1 MPQVRCPNCG
11 ATINLETR
19 KETDFSL
26 IINAVRKNPKTFTQL
41 LTQTQLPRKTLSLRL
56 KELCDRG
63 VIVKDGGYHLSE
75 TFSTKNL
82 WGEKMTMLYGD
93 MKNSIL
99 STRKG
104 AFLLLLLICVGFP
117 VAVKAYQMLLP
128 QTQEISP
135 KQQSPQYIGTITYAL
150 NIYGVVNLHH
160 WEASIYFDPEDLAV
174 LNCSEGN
181 FLKNAP
187 NFNDP
192 PTVFCNASDDPKHPE
207 KLLLGG
213 TLVGEIATS
222 GDGTLAIITF
232 GIKHEDYKAP
242 QLGEFYFINLNDE
255 EISATLELS
264 KIDT

>member
-19 KETDFSL
+19 KETDFNL
-26 IINAVRKNPKTFTQL
+26 IINALHKNPKTFTQL
-41 LTQTQLPRKTLSLRL
+41 LTQTRLPRKTLSLRL

-75 TFSTKNL
+75 TYPIKNL
-82 WGEKMTMLYGD
+82 WGEKMSALYGD

-104 AFLLLLLICVGFP
+104 AFLLLLLLCVGLP

-128 QTQEISP
+128 QAQETSL
-135 KQQSPQYIGTITYAL
+135 KQQSPQYIGTVSYAL
-150 NIYGVVNLHH
+150 NIYNVVGLHH
-160 WEASIYFDPEDLAV
+160 WEASIHFDPEDLGV
-174 LNCSEGN
+174 LECVEGD
-181 FLKNAP
+181 FLKKAP
-187 NFNDP
+187 NLNDP
-192 PTVFCNASDDPKHPE
+192 PTYFCNASDDPKHPDI
-207 KLLLGG
+207 LLLGD
-213 TLVGEIATS
+213 TLVGEIAIS

-232 GIKHEDYKAP
+232 GIKHEDYKPP
-242 QLGEFYFINLNDE
+242 QLGEYYFINLDDE

-264 KIDT
+264 RIDT